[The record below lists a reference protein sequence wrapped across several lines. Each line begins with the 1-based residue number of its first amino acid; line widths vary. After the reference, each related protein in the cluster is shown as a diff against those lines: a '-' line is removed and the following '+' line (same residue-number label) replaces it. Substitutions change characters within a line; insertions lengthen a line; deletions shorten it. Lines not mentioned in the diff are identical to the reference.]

1 MKYLETLAVSETPE
15 VVHKTIID
23 EIFFLRF
30 HLKLPNTLEAIA
42 RYILGR
48 IVNCEGDT
56 NHFLCNK
63 WIQSSIKD
71 CEREGRSSL

>member
-63 WIQSSIKD
+63 WIQPSIKD